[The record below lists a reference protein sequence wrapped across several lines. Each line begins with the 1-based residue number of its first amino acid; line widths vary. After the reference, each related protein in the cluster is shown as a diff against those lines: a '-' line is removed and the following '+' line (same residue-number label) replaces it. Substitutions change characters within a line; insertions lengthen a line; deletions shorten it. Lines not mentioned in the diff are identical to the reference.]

1 MPCLPRV
8 FRAAAG
14 SAMSGTGLWP
24 GTGFSGND
32 WLSLREPGK
41 QGRTHHLL
49 LRMRFLAR
57 CTVKLLTKLAGGAPE
72 ARLTQ
77 EAQAA
82 LERLSKRPVAP

>member
-1 MPCLPRV
+1 MPGPPRV

-41 QGRTHHLL
+41 HGANASFATSDALL
-49 LRMRFLAR
+49 
-57 CTVKLLTKLAGGAPE
+57 GA
-72 ARLTQ
+72 LY
-77 EAQAA
+77 
-82 LERLSKRPVAP
+82 S